1 MHVPD
6 PMGHRPAGST
16 DAVLCGASVIGPHRR
31 RGGLRAAFHVPS
43 MGRSRSRTRLDRF
56 RMRVDQDR
64 PRKLVCLARP
74 APSPWPLTTS
84 GDSSRTSELPIQSDA
99 NCDLFRIFTAMPLSA
114 KRFAFIKF
122 SSDFADCAGVVYV
135 ERADRRA
142 DAGQACGQPLCAQ
155 REPSTH
161 GAYQKNFENLLGT
174 LFAAARLLAPR
185 SANFAETARWQVID
199 LRGQCGIVLGQR
211 SYIAKFLV

>member
-43 MGRSRSRTRLDRF
+43 MGQSRSRMRLDRF

-74 APSPWPLTTS
+74 APSPWPLPTS

-99 NCDLFRIFTAMPLSA
+99 NCDLFRIFTSTPLSA
-114 KRFAFIKF
+114 KKFAIFKF
-122 SSDFADCAGVVYV
+122 SGDFADCADAVSV
-135 ERADRRA
+135 ERAGRCADVGRA
-142 DAGQACGQPLCAQ
+142 YGQPLCAQ
-155 REPSTH
+155 REPSTP
-161 GAYQKNFENLLGT
+161 GAHPKKNFENFLGT
-174 LFAAARLLAPR
+174 SFAAVRLPMPT
-185 SANFAETARWQVID
+185 SATFTGTAR
-199 LRGQCGIVLGQR
+199 
-211 SYIAKFLV
+211 